1 MIMLQDLLSNLEIL
15 EGNTKVN
22 PAVTGL
28 AYHSEKVLPGMLFVC
43 IKGFKTDGHRFLDQA
58 KENGAVAA
66 VVEKIQPQVKL
77 PQFRV
82 TDSRRALA
90 TLADCFY
97 GHPSRK
103 LKMIGITASNGKTT
117 TSFMT
122 NAILEEHQL
131 KTGLIGTVIVKA
143 GTTIRP
149 AVLTTPESLDLHYFL
164 HQMVEQGVSHV
175 TMEVSSSGLELHRV
189 GSVDFDIIVL
199 NNISREHIDLHG
211 SFENYFQA
219 KASLIRQAKPEQW
232 AIFNLDCPYTAS
244 LSKET
249 AAQTLTYGIKNSEAD
264 CLVKDLDLTTGRA
277 NFIVEFKKP
286 GLAKYLARG
295 RHNFP
300 IKLSVLGLHSVYNT
314 MAALLCGLLCGVPI
328 AEIQRAL
335 ENFRGVERRFELIF
349 DGDFKVID
357 DHFANSGNINVT
369 LETLKFMKYRQLHLV
384 YAIRGS
390 RGVTVNRENAETMAA
405 WAPQLG
411 IKEIIAT
418 TSSSHVTEKDLVTPE
433 EVQVF
438 SEVMEA
444 AGIEV
449 ELHQELPEA
458 IAAGLSRAQPGDV
471 LLLLGCQGMDYGA
484 GICLEMIHRRYPHLN
499 REKVFQVLQNRVAGI

>member
-131 KTGLIGTVIVKA
+131 KTGLISTVIVA

-149 AVLTTPESLDLHYFL
+149 AVLTTLDRLIYTIF

-175 TMEVSSSGLELHRV
+175 PWNFLSGLSPPGGLCRLRHHCSEQYQ
-189 GSVDFDIIVL
+189 
-199 NNISREHIDLHG
+199 SRAYRLHG

-219 KASLIRQAKPEQW
+219 KAA
-232 AIFNLDCPYTAS
+232 
-244 LSKET
+244 
-249 AAQTLTYGIKNSEAD
+249 
-264 CLVKDLDLTTGRA
+264 
-277 NFIVEFKKP
+277 
-286 GLAKYLARG
+286 
-295 RHNFP
+295 
-300 IKLSVLGLHSVYNT
+300 
-314 MAALLCGLLCGVPI
+314 
-328 AEIQRAL
+328 
-335 ENFRGVERRFELIF
+335 
-349 DGDFKVID
+349 
-357 DHFANSGNINVT
+357 
-369 LETLKFMKYRQLHLV
+369 
-384 YAIRGS
+384 
-390 RGVTVNRENAETMAA
+390 
-405 WAPQLG
+405 
-411 IKEIIAT
+411 
-418 TSSSHVTEKDLVTPE
+418 
-433 EVQVF
+433 
-438 SEVMEA
+438 
-444 AGIEV
+444 
-449 ELHQELPEA
+449 
-458 IAAGLSRAQPGDV
+458 
-471 LLLLGCQGMDYGA
+471 
-484 GICLEMIHRRYPHLN
+484 
-499 REKVFQVLQNRVAGI
+499 